1 MTDLRGS
8 LGSPL
13 CYLLSRTGVSAAL
26 QQVLRAACQHTY
38 PCTTP
43 PPASQVII
51 PSSCPLA
58 SSRVVRISFGRPLAD
73 CRRGGAWLCGVPWQL
88 QRMQPAG
95 RQRSR
100 AEATISSI
108 SKTYWPGGAPAAKL
122 VTRVDRAVAV
132 DGCALPPRAT
142 PPLDERWQ
150 RLKAVRRAGRL
161 DERSGGPRRAR
172 PPPFASCRCRMSLLR
187 IATAGEVESMN
198 SCDRR

>member
-13 CYLLSRTGVSAAL
+13 CCLLSRTGVPAAL
-26 QQVLRAACQHTY
+26 QQVLRAACQCTY

-43 PPASQVII
+43 PPASRVII

-58 SSRVVRISFGRPLAD
+58 SSRVLRISFGRPLAD
-73 CRRGGAWLCGVPWQL
+73 CRRDGAWLCGVPWQL

-95 RQRSR
+95 RQRSC
-100 AEATISSI
+100 AAATINSI
-108 SKTYWPGGAPAAKL
+108 SKTYWPGGAPAAK
-122 VTRVDRAVAV
+122 
-132 DGCALPPRAT
+132 
-142 PPLDERWQ
+142 LDERWQ

-161 DERSGGPRRAR
+161 DERSGVPCRAR
-172 PPPFASCRCRMSLLR
+172 HPPFASCRCRMSLLR